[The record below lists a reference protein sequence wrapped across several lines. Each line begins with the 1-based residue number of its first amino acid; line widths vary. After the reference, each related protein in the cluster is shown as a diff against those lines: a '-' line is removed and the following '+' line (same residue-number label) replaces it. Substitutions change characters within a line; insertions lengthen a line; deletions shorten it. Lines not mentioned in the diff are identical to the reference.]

1 MSLNTRILC
10 TLAVGFFALSGSHGV
25 LADRLG
31 KAYPRD
37 DAKTDRGLAEVREQL
52 RRAIARRDPVLLL
65 PVLGPRVKVDHEKVV
80 ARDAVVAEMAKWGP
94 MQRNEFWRDL
104 KDALDLGFAKSKG
117 GPYAYAPYL
126 FVTWDDDEA
135 NLAITGANVKI
146 HAKPRLDSPV
156 IARLSYDI
164 VRLGEHTD
172 PADYSVDLGGERYV
186 WKPIVTPSG
195 ASGWVPAKYARFAT
209 GPTFIFEWMGRD
221 WKLISFVI
229 ED

>member
-1 MSLNTRILC
+1 MSLKTRILGA
-10 TLAVGFFALSGSHGV
+10 LAVGLFVLSGSQ
-25 LADRLG
+25 AMRAERLG

-65 PVLGPRVKVDHEKVV
+65 PVLGPRVKVDHEKTVG
-80 ARDAVVAEMAKWGP
+80 RDAVVAEMAKWRP
-94 MQRNEFWRDL
+94 TQRNEFWRDL
-104 KDALDLGFAKSKG
+104 KDALDLGFAKSKS

-126 FVTWDDDEA
+126 FVTWDDDEG
-135 NLAITGANVKI
+135 NRAITGANVNV
-146 HAKPRLDSPV
+146 HARPRLESPV

-164 VRLGEHTD
+164 VKLGER
-172 PADYSVDLGGERYV
+172 ADSGARTVDIGGERYTWV
-186 WKPIVTPSG
+186 AIITPAG

-209 GPTFIFEWMGRD
+209 GPTFIFERMSRD